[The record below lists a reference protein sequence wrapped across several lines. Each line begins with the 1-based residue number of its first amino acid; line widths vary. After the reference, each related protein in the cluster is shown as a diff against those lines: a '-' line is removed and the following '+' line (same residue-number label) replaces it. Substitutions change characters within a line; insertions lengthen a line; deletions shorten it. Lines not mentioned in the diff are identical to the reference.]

1 MANVT
6 LIKSSEEHKY
16 IVICE
21 VHIAQILHK
30 TIFHIL
36 LGDITCPRQ
45 VHHLKGIDDIEVRL
59 KSQLNFGR
67 FYFPLGKY
75 YLFYA
80 FNKLF

>member
-1 MANVT
+1 MPYIT
-6 LIKSSEEHKY
+6 SIETPEEHKY
-16 IVICE
+16 IVVGK

-30 TIFHIL
+30 TIFQIL
-36 LGDITCPRQ
+36 LGDITCPCQ